1 MKNNMNNA
9 KFSKDIINTIGDT
22 PLVEISQISPN
33 PDIRFF
39 AKLESRN
46 PGGSVK
52 DRVAKYLIESAEAKG
67 LIKPGSTII
76 EPTSGNTGI
85 SLAMICRVK
94 GYNLQV
100 VMPENVSKERISI
113 LESFGAE
120 IIFSEGDKGTNGA
133 IDLAK
138 NIAENDPSLF
148 MPFQYGNLANP
159 QAHYETTGPEII
171 KDLPD
176 LDVFVAGLG
185 TGGTLMG
192 VGRSLKEYNSKIKI
206 IAAAPHP
213 DEVVPALRSIE
224 HGFIPPILN
233 LDELDNRILVG
244 SEESFFWTKQLL
256 FKCGVFAGISCGA
269 VVAAARKVATKME
282 KGKIVLLIADSGEK
296 YISSGLWTKE
306 YNEIEKSIENK
317 IWW

>member
-1 MKNNMNNA
+1 MV
-9 KFSKDIINTIGDT
+9 KDILSTIGDT
-22 PLVEISQISPN
+22 PLVEISQISQKPN
-33 PDIRFF
+33 VRFF

-52 DRVAKYLIESAEAKG
+52 DRVAKYLIESAESQG
-67 LIKPGSTII
+67 LIKPGETII

-94 GYNLQV
+94 GYSLRV
-100 VMPENVSKERISI
+100 VMPENVSKKRISI
-113 LESFGAE
+113 LRSFGAE
-120 IIFSEGDKGTNGA
+120 IIFSEGAQGTNGA
-133 IDLAK
+133 IDLAQNIVKK
-138 NIAENDPSLF
+138 NPRLF
-148 MPFQYGNLANP
+148 MPFQYGNEANP
-159 QAHYETTGPEII
+159 LSHYETTGPEII
-171 KDLPD
+171 KDLPEV
-176 LDVFVAGLG
+176 DVFVAGLG

-192 VGRSLKEYNSKIKI
+192 VGRSLKEYKSNIKI

-244 SEESFFWTKQLL
+244 NEESFYWTKQLL
-256 FKCGVFAGISCGA
+256 CKCGIFAGISSGA
-269 VVAAARKVATKME
+269 VVAAARKISVKMDS
-282 KGKIVLLIADSGEK
+282 GKVVLLIADSGEK
-296 YISSGLWTKE
+296 YVSSGLWTKE
-306 YNEIEKSIENK
+306 YSEIKKNIDKK

>member
-1 MKNNMNNA
+1 MINGKI
-9 KFSKDIINTIGDT
+9 SKDIINTIGNT
-22 PLVEISQISPN
+22 PLVEISKISPN
-33 PDIRFF
+33 PNIKFF

-52 DRVAKYLIESAEAKG
+52 DRVAKYLIEGAESKG
-67 LIKPGSTII
+67 LIKQGSTII
-76 EPTSGNTGI
+76 DPTSGNTGI

-120 IIFSEGDKGTNGA
+120 IIFSEGEKGTNGA

-138 NIAENDPSLF
+138 KIVENDPKLF
-148 MPFQYGNLANP
+148 MPFQYGNSANP

-176 LDVFVAGLG
+176 VDVFVAGLG

-192 VGRSLKEYNSKIKI
+192 VGRSLKEYNSKI
-206 IAAAPHP
+206 
-213 DEVVPALRSIE
+213 
-224 HGFIPPILN
+224 
-233 LDELDNRILVG
+233 
-244 SEESFFWTKQLL
+244 
-256 FKCGVFAGISCGA
+256 
-269 VVAAARKVATKME
+269 
-282 KGKIVLLIADSGEK
+282 
-296 YISSGLWTKE
+296 
-306 YNEIEKSIENK
+306 
-317 IWW
+317 

>member
-1 MKNNMNNA
+1 MNNG

-120 IIFSEGDKGTNGA
+120 IIFSEGEKGTNGA

-138 NIAENDPSLF
+138 NIAENNPDLF
-148 MPFQYGNLANP
+148 MPFQYGNFANP

-224 HGFIPPILN
+224 HGFIPPILD
-233 LDELDNRILVG
+233 LDELDGRLLVEA
-244 SEESFFWTKQLL
+244 EEAFFWTKQLL
-256 FKCGVFAGISCGA
+256 DVAGVFAGISSGA
-269 VVAAARKVATKME
+269 VIAAARKVAEKMTS
-282 KGKIVLLIADSGEK
+282 GKIVCLLADGGWK
-296 YISSGLWTKE
+296 YLSTGLWTRKYGDIE
-306 YNEIEKSIENK
+306 SEIQGK